1 MVLCLGLYSQVGR
14 QIGGSM
20 KRERA
25 CEMEMAGVRGL
36 CVACVVLAN
45 LLGVQLDCLPL
56 VCCSSA
62 AVSL

>member
-1 MVLCLGLYSQVGR
+1 MLYLGLYSQVGR
-14 QIGGSM
+14 QMGGSK

-25 CEMEMAGVRGL
+25 CEMEMTSVRGL

-45 LLGVQLDCLPL
+45 MLGVQLDCLNL
-56 VCCSSA
+56 VYCDSA